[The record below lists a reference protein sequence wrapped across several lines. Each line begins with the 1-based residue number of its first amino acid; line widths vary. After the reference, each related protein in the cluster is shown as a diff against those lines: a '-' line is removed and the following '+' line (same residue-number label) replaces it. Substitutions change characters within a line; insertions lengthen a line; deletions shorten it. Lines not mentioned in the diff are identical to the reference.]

1 MGSIEM
7 ALKWENA
14 VGAFLDS
21 DQCFFGG
28 RLNFLIHFFK
38 LKNMILTHKNIFCE
52 IFFCIEIVM

>member
-21 DQCFFGG
+21 DQCFFWGEVEFF
-28 RLNFLIHFFK
+28 NTFFQVEKYDFDTQKYFL
-38 LKNMILTHKNIFCE
+38 
-52 IFFCIEIVM
+52 